1 MCMMYEYRHHDA
13 KPKYG
18 DDAELWY
25 TDIYDMIH
33 IYAELA
39 RGFEKRFNSS
49 NYEVKRPLLIRKNKK
64 VMK

>member
-1 MCMMYEYRHHDA
+1 
-13 KPKYG
+13 
-18 DDAELWY
+18 
-25 TDIYDMIH
+25 MIH